1 VTGHCG
7 HAVRKVAASAQSRLA
22 RDEPETSRPTAAVAT
37 ARGPPPQ
44 PHTLLVAALLVIPD
58 LESTYLDPGM
68 QNPQPQTCHGREQLA
83 RVLGQQADRGFVSEV
98 EEIASSG
105 DKVMVAV
112 HTPGADQRRAWQS
125 GDHSYLVL
133 TMDRGRIVALRDSR
147 ERDEARSFTGL
158 GEKQ

>member
-1 VTGHCG
+1 MSEENESV
-7 HAVRKVAASAQSRLA
+7 VRAAYEAYGRSDVNRLL
-22 RDEPETSRPTAAVAT
+22 EMV
-37 ARGPPPQ
+37 
-44 PHTLLVAALLVIPD
+44 HPD
-58 LESTYLDPGM
+58 LEWTYLDPSAED
-68 QNPQPQTCHGREQLA
+68 PQPQVCHGQQELA
-83 RVLGQQADRGFVSEV
+83 QALGQQADRGLVSQV

-125 GDHSYLVL
+125 GDRSYLVL
-133 TMDRGRIVALRDSR
+133 TMDRGRIVALRDFR